1 MRLIAELRHRVS
13 LLEPVESDDGA
24 GGRTVI
30 WSVRGTTWAEVVALK
45 GNEREWG
52 EAKTAETL
60 YRVTLRHRADLT
72 QEMRIGFDGRVLEI
86 RALADPDGRRRWL
99 VATCIDKRV

>member
-1 MRLIAELRHRVS
+1 VIAGLRHRVK

-24 GGRTVI
+24 GGRTVT
-30 WSVRGTTWAEVVALK
+30 WNVRDTAWAEVVPVR
-45 GNEREWG
+45 GDEREWG
-52 EAKTAETL
+52 EAKTPETL

-72 QEMRIGFDGRVLEI
+72 REMRLGFDGRVLEI

-99 VATCIDKRV
+99 VATCIEKRV